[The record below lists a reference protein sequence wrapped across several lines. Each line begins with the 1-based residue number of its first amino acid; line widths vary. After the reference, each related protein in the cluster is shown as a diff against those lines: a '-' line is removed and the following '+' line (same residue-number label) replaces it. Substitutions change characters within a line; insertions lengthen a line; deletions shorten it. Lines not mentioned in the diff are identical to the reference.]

1 MVDLVKVRILTAA
14 VGAAVT
20 LLLMS
25 CDSAS
30 VSPSGRVWVI
40 DPDVAM
46 HKAAGHHVMEAS
58 GQCGNGST
66 TWIARN
72 VFNIDFMTEAQTI
85 LVDCGPGGYAV
96 GSWGL
101 VAIG

>member
-1 MVDLVKVRILTAA
+1 MKTRSRIVSAA
-14 VGAAVT
+14 VGVAVSLLT
-20 LLLMS
+20 LS
-25 CDSAS
+25 ACDSAA

-46 HKAAGHHVMEAS
+46 HKGLGHHVMEAS

-66 TWIARN
+66 TWVARN
-72 VFNIDFMTEAQTI
+72 VFSIDWITEDQTV

-96 GSWGL
+96 GTWGL